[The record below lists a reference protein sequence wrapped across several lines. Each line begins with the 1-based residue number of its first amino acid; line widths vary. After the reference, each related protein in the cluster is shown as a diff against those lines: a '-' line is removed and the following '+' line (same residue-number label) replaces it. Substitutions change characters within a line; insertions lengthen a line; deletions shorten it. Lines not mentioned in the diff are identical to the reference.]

1 MQLTGFP
8 STDYSVHT
16 IVLHI
21 MDYGMMRYEMGYASA
36 LAVVLFL
43 LLIIVWRYI
52 SLLLRKISSD

>member
-1 MQLTGFP
+1 
-8 STDYSVHT
+8 
-16 IVLHI
+16 